1 MPVTGY
7 HLIVVPYELGRLR
20 DGVGNGRAPLARED
34 DLASSGGSVRTQL
47 VELDPAFNQTGRGEV
62 DACFELIRLVA
73 ERVRGAVE
81 DGAFPVILSGSCFA
95 GVGVVAGLAEP
106 DPAVVWFDAHS
117 DFNSPDTSTEGY
129 FDGMGLAVLTGGAWQ
144 AMHARVPGARP
155 VPESAVILAGA
166 RHFDPPE
173 VRRLEASAV
182 TQLRPEELGGLAA
195 ALAAISPAPTGV
207 YLHVTYILDMTRS
220 SSYGSTGRP
229 NPAEPPISRSA
240 PRSSARSRYATT
252 PACRRRCAVRAEL
265 AGGRRCD
272 HEDAVRRHRV
282 DTPELEIG
290 RGHELPDRIALG
302 LAVHL
307 HVERRGQRQPRGGDR
322 RGDLPDCASGSDRDW
337 TRRRAPPRRR
347 RCDIRML

>member
-1 MPVTGY
+1 MTDY

-20 DGVGNGRAPLARED
+20 DGVGNGPERLLEAGAED
-34 DLASSGGSVRTQL
+34 VLASSGGSVRTQL

-166 RHFDPPE
+166 RDFDPPE

-182 TQLRPEELGGLAA
+182 TQLQPGGAGRARGGAGRDLARADRRLPARRP
-195 ALAAISPAPTGV
+195 
-207 YLHVTYILDMTRS
+207 
-220 SSYGSTGRP
+220 GRP
-229 NPAEPPISRSA
+229 
-240 PRSSARSRYATT
+240 
-252 PACRRRCAVRAEL
+252 
-265 AGGRRCD
+265 
-272 HEDAVRRHRV
+272 RHRRGQGQH
-282 DTPELEIG
+282 LRRAG
-290 RGHELPDRIALG
+290 RP
-302 LAVHL
+302 
-307 HVERRGQRQPRGGDR
+307 ERRGARRSRRHGLPRV
-322 RGDLPDCASGSDRDW
+322 A
-337 TRRRAPPRRR
+337 RAGALADGLRPRLRP
-347 RCDIRML
+347 